1 MTDKWFCKK
10 HTEELGNVLILTV
23 PNIANV
29 LCSLCD
35 TKAECLVSNSLR
47 IMTIEELNAY
57 IAEYLSTLD
66 DDREKEL
73 YATARQYAWQELDD
87 FTKWL
92 FDKIGERL

>member
-1 MTDKWFCKK
+1 
-10 HTEELGNVLILTV
+10 
-23 PNIANV
+23 
-29 LCSLCD
+29 
-35 TKAECLVSNSLR
+35 
-47 IMTIEELNAY
+47 MTIEELNAY